1 MIIIMKS
8 TKPVLLASIK
18 NVGKTLTP
26 QNTKFPDLSVLGY
39 RCYRRHTGN
48 RDDSTLFH
56 HRAGNDDKVNAK
68 STNVGTRQVR
78 LSSASC
84 YPTRLVP

>member
-1 MIIIMKS
+1 MKS

-26 QNTKFPDLSVLGY
+26 QNIKFPGLSVFGNK
-39 RCYRRHTGN
+39 CYHRHTGN
-48 RDDSTLFH
+48 RDDSMFH
-56 HRAGNDDKVNAK
+56 HSAGNNYEVNTK
-68 STNVGTRQVR
+68 STNLGNRQVR

-84 YPTRLVP
+84 YLRHLAP

>member
-1 MIIIMKS
+1 MKS

-26 QNTKFPDLSVLGY
+26 QDIKFPGLSVFSNK
-39 RCYRRHTGN
+39 CYHRHTGN
-48 RDDSTLFH
+48 RDNSMLFH
-56 HRAGNDDKVNAK
+56 HSAGNNYEVNTK
-68 STNVGTRQVR
+68 STNLGKRQVR

-84 YPTRLVP
+84 YLRHLAP

>member
-26 QNTKFPDLSVLGY
+26 QDIKFPGLSVSGNK
-39 RCYRRHTGN
+39 CYHRHTGN
-48 RDDSTLFH
+48 RDNSMLFH
-56 HRAGNDDKVNAK
+56 HSAGNNYEVNTK
-68 STNVGTRQVR
+68 STNLGKRQVR

-84 YPTRLVP
+84 YLRHLAP